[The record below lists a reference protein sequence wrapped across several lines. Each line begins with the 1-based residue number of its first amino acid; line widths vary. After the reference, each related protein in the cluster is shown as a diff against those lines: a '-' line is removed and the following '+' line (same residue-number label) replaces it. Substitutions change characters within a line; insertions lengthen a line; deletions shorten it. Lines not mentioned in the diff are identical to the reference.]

1 MSLTVTALN
10 RKTLEKKYKYLNFWI
25 FSNTWIL
32 YLEYSFFKKI
42 NLPDTETWNDVLLLH
57 ATVISIQQM
66 YGKLAKIITVRLKQ
80 PNQGQPLIKINTLL
94 LCYRVQSFRIKTW
107 LLISAPVVVYEN
119 SKEICL
125 HVFIMREGHT
135 MT

>member
-10 RKTLEKKYKYLNFWI
+10 RKTLEKKFKYLNFWI

-42 NLPDTETWNDVLLLH
+42 NLPDTVTWNDVLLLH

-66 YGKLAKIITVRLKQ
+66 YAKLQK
-80 PNQGQPLIKINTLL
+80 
-94 LCYRVQSFRIKTW
+94 
-107 LLISAPVVVYEN
+107 
-119 SKEICL
+119 
-125 HVFIMREGHT
+125 
-135 MT
+135 

>member
-10 RKTLEKKYKYLNFWI
+10 RKTLEKKCKYLNFWI

-66 YGKLAKIITVRLKQ
+66 YGKLQK
-80 PNQGQPLIKINTLL
+80 
-94 LCYRVQSFRIKTW
+94 
-107 LLISAPVVVYEN
+107 
-119 SKEICL
+119 
-125 HVFIMREGHT
+125 
-135 MT
+135 